1 MRNGKR
7 NGLFAVLC
15 VAAGVLLAWMLSQT
29 TLSGIARMLLRLALI
44 AVILL
49 AVLTAVVIFFAL
61 RGTKDSAAPK
71 AAQKPVLTKAQKEIL
86 SEAKSELLQSRSLMA
101 RIRNSQIRAHCAPIL
116 ESVDWIFRALEEQPE
131 DISRLRTFF
140 NYYLPTLGNILR
152 KYEYLE
158 RSSALR
164 EDTTQ
169 KVLDCLDQI
178 AHAMQRQYENLF
190 EDDLIDMTAEMQTLR
205 AICRRDGLLMNE
217 TPEREIFLTQETT
230 EKEAEKDG

>member
-15 VAAGVLLAWMLSQT
+15 VATGVLLAWLLSRT

-61 RGTKDSAAPK
+61 RGAKDSTAPK
-71 AAQKPVLTKAQKEIL
+71 AAQKPAPTKVQKEIL
-86 SEAKSELLQSRSLMA
+86 SEAKSELLQSRSLTA
-101 RIRNSQIRAHCAPIL
+101 RIRNSQIRAHCTPIL
-116 ESVDWIFRALEEQPE
+116 ESVDRIFRALEEQPE